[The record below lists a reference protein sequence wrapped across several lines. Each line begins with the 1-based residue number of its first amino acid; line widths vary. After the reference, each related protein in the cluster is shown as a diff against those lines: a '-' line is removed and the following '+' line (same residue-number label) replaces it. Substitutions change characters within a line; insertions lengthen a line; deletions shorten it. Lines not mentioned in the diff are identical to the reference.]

1 MVKEILISAKNPL
14 ETQLPE
20 DVLSLFE
27 EFKDIMPKELPV
39 ELLPMRDIKHYIDLI
54 PGPSL
59 LNLPHYRMSPRE
71 NEILREKVKEIV
83 RLHGVPRSIT
93 SDRDTRFLSRFWLS
107 CWKMFDSSL
116 KFSST
121 VHLQTDGQTK
131 VWNWTLGN
139 LIQSICGDEPKQSD
153 FALSQLEFAYNS
165 AIHSAIGKSPFS
177 VVYMKCLQHA
187 LDLIRLP
194 QVPGL
199 SVAATHMAKQVQD
212 V

>member
-71 NEILREKVKEIV
+71 NEILQEKVKEIV

-93 SDRDTRFLSRFWLS
+93 SDRDTRFLGHFWLS

-165 AIHSAIGKSPFS
+165 AIHSAIGKSPF
-177 VVYMKCLQHA
+177 L
-187 LDLIRLP
+187 LF
-194 QVPGL
+194 
-199 SVAATHMAKQVQD
+199 T
-212 V
+212 